1 MIKDMPVNT
10 GHYYPPHI
18 KNIEEYKRIIVA
30 YDKELRLL
38 WAALG
43 TQYDNQYF
51 DTMDEATC
59 ARWEKLI
66 GIQLVGDETL
76 FERRIQ
82 IKGRWTSSL
91 PYTEPKFHEVLQ
103 SMVGDYYTLAVSVP
117 DKELNV
123 GILLA
128 EVLKIDYVY
137 EIMRAMAPADM
148 VVNVR
153 VVYNRWSRFQ
163 EETWNT
169 LWNNGADTWNDVK
182 ANAKWQEE

>member
-1 MIKDMPVNT
+1 MKNVDTI
-10 GHYYPPHI
+10 HYFPQHI
-18 KNIEEYKRIIVA
+18 AEIEEFQRIATA
-30 YDKELRLL
+30 YDTELRLL

-43 TQYDNQYF
+43 LQLRNQYF
-51 DTMDEATC
+51 DTMDAETC
-59 ARWEKLI
+59 ARWEKII

-103 SMVGDYYTLAVSVP
+103 SMVGDYYQMSISVP
-117 DKELNV
+117 DKELDI

-128 EVLKIDYVY
+128 EVLKVDYVY

-148 VVNVR
+148 VVTVR
-153 VVYNRWSRFQ
+153 VIYNRWGRFQ
-163 EETWNT
+163 DMTWDA
-169 LWNNGADTWNDVK
+169 LWDEGADTWNDVK
-182 ANAKWQEE
+182 ANEKWQEE

>member
-1 MIKDMPVNT
+1 MKNVDTI
-10 GHYYPPHI
+10 HYFPEHI
-18 KNIEEYKRIIVA
+18 SNIEEFQRIATA
-30 YDKELRLL
+30 YDIELRLL

-43 TQYDNQYF
+43 LQLENQYF
-51 DTMDEATC
+51 DTMDENTC

-66 GIQLVGDETL
+66 GITLVGDETL
-76 FERRIQ
+76 FERQIQ

-103 SMVGDYYTLAVSVP
+103 SMVGNYYTLAISVP
-117 DKELNV
+117 DKVLDV

-128 EVLKIDYVY
+128 EVLKVDYVY

-148 VVNVR
+148 IVTVR

-169 LWNNGADTWNDVK
+169 LWNNGADTWDDVK
-182 ANAKWQEE
+182 ANAKWQA